1 MILNYLIYQGLL
13 KLEIIYSILPS
24 LLLLFYRWRN
34 KTMLDKW
41 LSGHLIIK
49 VGLYLESECIL
60 WPVIYLVSLYD
71 CMHISVLIS
80 YWFFSVTLCISG
92 CLPLSSSSVFSRNA
106 QLNIA
111 IRKDI
116 CRIKTCHRI
125 YLRARGQWFSFSLSL
140 VFSLQIVNETLC
152 CIPPKQA
159 LAVSIETLHFY
170 PCSCCLYPSTLDCF
184 HKHGF

>member
-1 MILNYLIYQGLL
+1 
-13 KLEIIYSILPS
+13 
-24 LLLLFYRWRN
+24 
-34 KTMLDKW
+34 
-41 LSGHLIIK
+41 
-49 VGLYLESECIL
+49 
-60 WPVIYLVSLYD
+60 
-71 CMHISVLIS
+71 MHISVLIS

-159 LAVSIETLHFY
+159 LAVSIETFHFY